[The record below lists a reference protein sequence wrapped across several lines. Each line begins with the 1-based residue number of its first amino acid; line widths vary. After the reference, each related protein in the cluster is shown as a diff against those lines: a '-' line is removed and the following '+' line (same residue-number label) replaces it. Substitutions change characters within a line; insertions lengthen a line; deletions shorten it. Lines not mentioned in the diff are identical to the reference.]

1 MLNRRHLRIK
11 VLQMLYTFYNQKES
25 MDLKTAKTQLLQSV
39 DLMYDLYLYL
49 MLTFQEVRNAS
60 LSKMDDRANK
70 LRPSFE
76 DLNPNR
82 KLVDN
87 EIIERIMGS
96 VALQDLCQRRNVNW
110 NSDEKQEIFRKLF
123 IEIEK
128 SEVYF
133 EHMEALENDFSN
145 AKNFLV
151 HLFRSEIANSPL
163 IYNFFEEE
171 EIRWMDDI
179 DLACSM
185 VIKTIKMSTEED
197 DFDFLPLYKEND
209 DEKDFITTLLKQT
222 VALDQESEHLIEE
235 MADNWELDRIAK
247 MDVLLLKMALAELQS
262 FESIPTKVTI
272 NEYLEISKYYS
283 TPKSNVF
290 INGILDKS
298 LQKLVKEKKVLKTGR
313 GLKQ

>member
-49 MLTFQEVRNAS
+49 LLTFQEVRNAS

-133 EHMEALENDFSN
+133 EHMETLENDFSN

-185 VIKTIKMSTEED
+185 VIKTIKMSTEEEG
-197 DFDFLPLYKEND
+197 FDFLPLYKEND

-247 MDVLLLKMALAELQS
+247 MDVLLLKMAFAELQS

-298 LQKLVKEKKVLKTGR
+298 LKKLVKEKKVLKTGR

>member
-1 MLNRRHLRIK
+1 
-11 VLQMLYTFYNQKES
+11 MLYTFYNQKES

-39 DLMYDLYLYL
+39 DLMYDLYLFL
-49 MLTFQEVRNAS
+49 LLTFQELRNAS

-185 VIKTIKMSTEED
+185 VIKTIKMSTEEEG
-197 DFDFLPLYKEND
+197 FDFLPLYKEND

-247 MDVLLLKMALAELQS
+247 MDVLLLKMAFAELQS

-283 TPKSNVF
+283 TPKINVF

-298 LQKLVKEKKVLKTGR
+298 LKKLVKEKRVLKTGR

>member
-110 NSDEKQEIFRKLF
+110 NSDEKQEVFRKLF

-133 EHMEALENDFSN
+133 EHMETLENDFSN

-185 VIKTIKMSTEED
+185 VIKTIKMSTEEEG
-197 DFDFLPLYKEND
+197 FDFLPLYKEND

-247 MDVLLLKMALAELQS
+247 MDVLLLKMAFAELQS

-298 LQKLVKEKKVLKTGR
+298 LKKLVKEKKVLKTGR

>member
-11 VLQMLYTFYNQKES
+11 VLQMLYIFYNQKES
-25 MDLKTAKTQLLQSV
+25 MDLKAANKQLLHSV

-49 MLTFQEVRNAS
+49 LLTFQEVRNAS
-60 LSKMDDRANK
+60 LLKMDDRAK
-70 LRPSFE
+70 KMRPSFD

-82 KLVDN
+82 RFVDN
-87 EIIERIMGS
+87 PLIAKIIASDEF
-96 VALQDLCQRRNVNW
+96 QDVCKRRNVNW
-110 NSDEKQEIFRKLF
+110 SSDERQEIFRKLF

-133 EHMEALENDFSN
+133 ENMESLGDDFSSV
-145 AKNFLV
+145 KTFLV
-151 HLFRSEIANSPL
+151 QLFRSEIANASL
-163 IYNFFEEE
+163 IYSFFEEE
-171 EIRWMDDI
+171 EISWMDDI

-185 VIKTIKMSTEED
+185 VIKTLKMSSESG
-197 DFDFLPLYKEND
+197 DFEYLPLYKEND
-209 DEKDFITTLLKQT
+209 DEKDFIQTLLKQT
-222 VALDQESEHLIEE
+222 VSLDTESEKLIEDL
-235 MADNWELDRIAK
+235 ADNWELDRIAK
-247 MDVLLLKMALAELQS
+247 MDVLLLKMAFAELQS

-298 LQKLVKEKKVLKTGR
+298 LKKLTKDKKIIKKGR
-313 GLKQ
+313 GLKE

>member
-25 MDLKTAKTQLLQSV
+25 MDLKTANTQLLESV

-49 MLTFQEVRNAS
+49 LLTFQEVKNAS
-60 LSKMDDRANK
+60 LSKMEDRANK

-82 KLVDN
+82 KFVDN
-87 EIIERIMGS
+87 SIVESITNS
-96 VALQDLCQRRNVNW
+96 NPFQDLCQRRNVNW
-110 NSDEKQEIFRKLF
+110 KSDERQEIFRKLF

-133 EHMEALENDFSN
+133 EHMEAIENDFSN

-151 HLFRSEIANSPL
+151 QLFRNEIANSPL
-163 IYNFFEEE
+163 VYNFFEEE

-185 VIKTIKMSTEED
+185 VIKTIKNTKNEGPFE
-197 DFDFLPLYKEND
+197 FLPLYKDND
-209 DEKDFITTLLKQT
+209 DEKEFITTLLKQT
-222 VALDQESEHLIEE
+222 VAIDQESEKMITKL
-235 MADNWELDRIAK
+235 ADNWEFDRIAK
-247 MDVLLLKMALAELQS
+247 MDVLLLKMAFAELQS

-298 LQKLVKEKKVLKTGR
+298 LKKMTKDKKIVKTGR

>member
-1 MLNRRHLRIK
+1 
-11 VLQMLYTFYNQKES
+11 MLYTFYNQKES

-49 MLTFQEVRNAS
+49 LLTFQEVRNAS

-87 EIIERIMGS
+87 KIIERMIGS
-96 VALQDLCQRRNVNW
+96 HTFQDLCKRRNVNW

-145 AKNFLV
+145 AKSFLV
-151 HLFRSEIANSPL
+151 QLFRSEIANSPL

-185 VIKTIKMSTEED
+185 VIKTIKMSTEEV

-247 MDVLLLKMALAELQS
+247 MDVLLLKMAFAELQS

-298 LQKLVKEKKVLKTGR
+298 LKKMMQEKKVLKTGR

>member
-247 MDVLLLKMALAELQS
+247 MDVLLLKMAFAELQS

>member
-39 DLMYDLYLYL
+39 DLMYDLYLFL
-49 MLTFQEVRNAS
+49 LLTFQEVRNAS

-87 EIIERIMGS
+87 KIIERIMGS

-110 NSDEKQEIFRKLF
+110 DSDEKQEIFRKLF

-247 MDVLLLKMALAELQS
+247 MDVLLLKMAFAELQS

-298 LQKLVKEKKVLKTGR
+298 LKKLVKEKRVLKTGR

>member
-1 MLNRRHLRIK
+1 
-11 VLQMLYTFYNQKES
+11 MLYTFYNQKES

-49 MLTFQEVRNAS
+49 LLTFQEVRNAS

-185 VIKTIKMSTEED
+185 VIKTIKMSTEEEG
-197 DFDFLPLYKEND
+197 FDFLPLYKEND

-247 MDVLLLKMALAELQS
+247 MDVLLLKMAFAELQS

-298 LQKLVKEKKVLKTGR
+298 LKKLVKEKRVLKTGR

>member
-49 MLTFQEVRNAS
+49 LLTFQEVRNAS

-87 EIIERIMGS
+87 KIIERIMGS

-110 NSDEKQEIFRKLF
+110 DSDEKQEIFRKLF

-151 HLFRSEIANSPL
+151 YLFRSEIANSPL

-185 VIKTIKMSTEED
+185 VIKTIKMSTEEEG
-197 DFDFLPLYKEND
+197 FDFLPLYKEND

-247 MDVLLLKMALAELQS
+247 MDVLLLKMAFAELQS

-298 LQKLVKEKKVLKTGR
+298 LKKLVKEKRVLKTGR

>member
-49 MLTFQEVRNAS
+49 LLTFQEVRNAS

-87 EIIERIMGS
+87 EIIERIIGS

-185 VIKTIKMSTEED
+185 VIKTIKMSTEEEG
-197 DFDFLPLYKEND
+197 FDFLPLYKEND

-247 MDVLLLKMALAELQS
+247 MDVLLLKMAFAELQS

-298 LQKLVKEKKVLKTGR
+298 LKKLVKEKRVLKTGR

>member
-1 MLNRRHLRIK
+1 
-11 VLQMLYTFYNQKES
+11 
-25 MDLKTAKTQLLQSV
+25 
-39 DLMYDLYLYL
+39 MYDLYLYL
-49 MLTFQEVRNAS
+49 LLTFQEVRNAS

-87 EIIERIMGS
+87 KIIERMIGS
-96 VALQDLCQRRNVNW
+96 HTFQDLCQRRNVNW

-145 AKNFLV
+145 AKSFLV
-151 HLFRSEIANSPL
+151 QLFRSEIANSPL

-222 VALDQESEHLIEE
+222 VALDQESEHLIDE

-247 MDVLLLKMALAELQS
+247 MDVLLLKMAFAELQS

-298 LQKLVKEKKVLKTGR
+298 LKKLMQEKKVLKTGR

>member
-49 MLTFQEVRNAS
+49 LLTFQEVRNAS

-87 EIIERIMGS
+87 KIIERIIGS
-96 VALQDLCQRRNVNW
+96 HTFQDLCQRRNVNW

-151 HLFRSEIANSPL
+151 QLFRSEIANSQL

-222 VALDQESEHLIEE
+222 VALDSESENLIEE

-247 MDVLLLKMALAELQS
+247 MDVLLLKMAFAELQS

-298 LQKLVKEKKVLKTGR
+298 LKKLMDEKKVLKTGR

>member
-1 MLNRRHLRIK
+1 
-11 VLQMLYTFYNQKES
+11 MLYTFYNQKES

-49 MLTFQEVRNAS
+49 LLTFQEVRNAS

-87 EIIERIMGS
+87 KIIERIMGS
-96 VALQDLCQRRNVNW
+96 VALQDLCRRRNVNW
-110 NSDEKQEIFRKLF
+110 DSDEKQEIFRKLF

-247 MDVLLLKMALAELQS
+247 MDVLLLKMAFAELQS

-298 LQKLVKEKKVLKTGR
+298 LKKLVKEKKVLKTGR

>member
-1 MLNRRHLRIK
+1 
-11 VLQMLYTFYNQKES
+11 MLYTFYNQKES

-49 MLTFQEVRNAS
+49 LLTFQEVRNAS

-87 EIIERIMGS
+87 KIIERIIGS
-96 VALQDLCQRRNVNW
+96 HTFQDLCQRRNVNW

-145 AKNFLV
+145 AKSFLV
-151 HLFRSEIANSPL
+151 QLFRSEIANSPL

-185 VIKTIKMSTEED
+185 VIKTIKMSTEEV

-247 MDVLLLKMALAELQS
+247 MDVLLLKMAFAELQS

-298 LQKLVKEKKVLKTGR
+298 LKKLVKEKKVLKTGR

>member
-49 MLTFQEVRNAS
+49 LLTFQEVRNAS

-185 VIKTIKMSTEED
+185 VIKTIKMSTEEEG
-197 DFDFLPLYKEND
+197 FDFLPLYKEND

-247 MDVLLLKMALAELQS
+247 MDVLLLKMAFAELQS

-298 LQKLVKEKKVLKTGR
+298 LKKLVKEKRVLKTGR

>member
-25 MDLKTAKTQLLQSV
+25 MDLRTAKTQLLQSV

-49 MLTFQEVRNAS
+49 LLTFQEVRNAS

-87 EIIERIMGS
+87 KIIERMIGS
-96 VALQDLCQRRNVNW
+96 HTFQDLCQRRNVNW

-151 HLFRSEIANSPL
+151 QLFRSEIANSPL

-185 VIKTIKMSTEED
+185 AIKTIKLSAEED

-222 VALDQESEHLIEE
+222 VALDQESEQLIDE

-247 MDVLLLKMALAELQS
+247 MDVLLLKMAFAELQS

-298 LQKLVKEKKVLKTGR
+298 LKKLMQEKKVLKTGR

>member
-1 MLNRRHLRIK
+1 
-11 VLQMLYTFYNQKES
+11 

-49 MLTFQEVRNAS
+49 LLTFQEVRNAS

-87 EIIERIMGS
+87 KIIERIMGS

-110 NSDEKQEIFRKLF
+110 DSDEKQEIFRKLF

-185 VIKTIKMSTEED
+185 VIKTIKMSTEEEG
-197 DFDFLPLYKEND
+197 FDFLPLYKEND

-247 MDVLLLKMALAELQS
+247 MDVLLLKMAFAELQS

>member
-49 MLTFQEVRNAS
+49 LLTFQEVRNAS

-87 EIIERIMGS
+87 KIIERIMGS

-110 NSDEKQEIFRKLF
+110 DSDEKQEVFRKLF

-185 VIKTIKMSTEED
+185 VIKTIKMSTEEEG
-197 DFDFLPLYKEND
+197 FDFLPLYKEND

-247 MDVLLLKMALAELQS
+247 MDVLLLKMAFAELQS

>member
-1 MLNRRHLRIK
+1 
-11 VLQMLYTFYNQKES
+11 MLYIFYNHKES
-25 MDLKTAKTQLLQSV
+25 MDIKTANKQLLHSI

-49 MLTFQEVRNAS
+49 LLTFQEVRNAS
-60 LSKMDDRANK
+60 LVKMDDRAK
-70 LRPSFE
+70 KMRPSFE

-82 KLVDN
+82 RFVDN
-87 EIIERIMGS
+87 ALIEKIIAS
-96 VALQDLCQRRNVNW
+96 DSFQDACKKRNVNW
-110 NSDEKQEIFRKLF
+110 NSDERQEIFRKLF

-133 EHMEALENDFSN
+133 ENMESLDDDFSGV
-145 AKNFLV
+145 KTFLIQ
-151 HLFRSEIANSPL
+151 LFRSEIANSPL

-171 EIRWMDDI
+171 EISWMDDI

-185 VIKTIKMSTEED
+185 VIKTLKTSSED
-197 DFDFLPLYKEND
+197 ADFDYLPLYKEND
-209 DEKDFITTLLKQT
+209 DEKDFIQTLLKQT
-222 VALDQESEHLIEE
+222 VSLDSDSEKLIEDL
-235 MADNWELDRIAK
+235 ADNWELDRIAK
-247 MDVLLLKMALAELQS
+247 MDVLLLKMAFAELQS

-298 LQKLVKEKKVLKTGR
+298 LKKFVKDKKIIKKGR
-313 GLKQ
+313 GLKE

>member
-49 MLTFQEVRNAS
+49 LLTFQEVRNAS

-87 EIIERIMGS
+87 KIIERIMGS
-96 VALQDLCQRRNVNW
+96 VALQDLCQRRNANW
-110 NSDEKQEIFRKLF
+110 DSDEKQEIFRKLF

-247 MDVLLLKMALAELQS
+247 MDVLLLKMAFAELQS

-298 LQKLVKEKKVLKTGR
+298 LKKLVKEKKVLKTGR

>member
-222 VALDQESEHLIEE
+222 VTLDQESEHLIEE

-247 MDVLLLKMALAELQS
+247 MDVLLLKMAFAELQS

>member
-1 MLNRRHLRIK
+1 
-11 VLQMLYTFYNQKES
+11 MLYTFYNQKES

-133 EHMEALENDFSN
+133 EHMETLENDFSN

-247 MDVLLLKMALAELQS
+247 MDVLLLKMAFAELQS

-298 LQKLVKEKKVLKTGR
+298 LKKLVKEKKVLKTGR

>member
-87 EIIERIMGS
+87 KIIERIMGS

-110 NSDEKQEIFRKLF
+110 NSDEKQEVFRKLF

-185 VIKTIKMSTEED
+185 VIKTIKMSTEEEG
-197 DFDFLPLYKEND
+197 FDFLPLYKEND

-247 MDVLLLKMALAELQS
+247 MDVLLLKMAFAELQS

-298 LQKLVKEKKVLKTGR
+298 LKKLVKEKKVLKTGR

>member
-1 MLNRRHLRIK
+1 
-11 VLQMLYTFYNQKES
+11 

-49 MLTFQEVRNAS
+49 LLTFQEVRNAS

-87 EIIERIMGS
+87 KIIERIMGS

-110 NSDEKQEIFRKLF
+110 DSDEKQEVFRKLF

-185 VIKTIKMSTEED
+185 VIKTIKMSTEEEG
-197 DFDFLPLYKEND
+197 FDFLPLYKEND

-247 MDVLLLKMALAELQS
+247 MDVLLLKMAFAELQS

-298 LQKLVKEKKVLKTGR
+298 LKKLVKEKKVLKTGR

>member
-25 MDLKTAKTQLLQSV
+25 MDLKTANTQLLESV

-49 MLTFQEVRNAS
+49 LLTFQEVKNAS
-60 LSKMDDRANK
+60 LSKMEDRANK

-82 KLVDN
+82 KFVDN
-87 EIIERIMGS
+87 SIVESITNS
-96 VALQDLCQRRNVNW
+96 NPFQDLCQRRNVNW
-110 NSDEKQEIFRKLF
+110 KSDERQEIFRKLF

-133 EHMEALENDFSN
+133 EHMEAIENDFSN

-151 HLFRSEIANSPL
+151 QLFRNEIANSPL
-163 IYNFFEEE
+163 VYNFFEEE

-185 VIKTIKMSTEED
+185 VIKTIKNTKDEGPFE
-197 DFDFLPLYKEND
+197 FLPLYKDND
-209 DEKDFITTLLKQT
+209 DEKEFITTLLKQT
-222 VALDQESEHLIEE
+222 VAIDQESEKMIAEL
-235 MADNWELDRIAK
+235 ADNWELDRIAK
-247 MDVLLLKMALAELQS
+247 MDVLLLKMAFAELQS

-298 LQKLVKEKKVLKTGR
+298 LKKMTKDKKIVKTGR

>member
-1 MLNRRHLRIK
+1 
-11 VLQMLYTFYNQKES
+11 MLYTFYNQKES

-49 MLTFQEVRNAS
+49 LLTFQEVRNAS

-185 VIKTIKMSTEED
+185 VIKTIKMSTEEEG
-197 DFDFLPLYKEND
+197 FDFLPLYKEND

-247 MDVLLLKMALAELQS
+247 MDVLLLKMAFAELQS

-298 LQKLVKEKKVLKTGR
+298 LKKLVKEKKVLKTGR

>member
-87 EIIERIMGS
+87 KIIERIMGS

-110 NSDEKQEIFRKLF
+110 DSDEKQEVFRKLF

-185 VIKTIKMSTEED
+185 VIKTIKMSTEEEG
-197 DFDFLPLYKEND
+197 FDFLPLYKEND

-247 MDVLLLKMALAELQS
+247 MDVLLLKMAFAELQS

-298 LQKLVKEKKVLKTGR
+298 LKKLVKEKKVLKTGR

>member
-185 VIKTIKMSTEED
+185 VIKTIKMSTEEEG
-197 DFDFLPLYKEND
+197 FDFLPLYKEND

-247 MDVLLLKMALAELQS
+247 MDVLLLKMACAELQS

-298 LQKLVKEKKVLKTGR
+298 LKKLVKEKKVLKTGR

>member
-133 EHMEALENDFSN
+133 EHMETLENDFSN

-247 MDVLLLKMALAELQS
+247 MDVLLLKMAFAELQS

-298 LQKLVKEKKVLKTGR
+298 LKKMMQEKKVLKTGR